1 MKTKGSALITQ
12 AISSKDT
19 TSSSIQQQR
28 LGVGNDSYINAKLES
43 LKKAYRDSLLGS
55 GSSTSSTNGKRR
67 KREVSSSS
75 PLTCNSL
82 YSLSVI
88 FYNFISNC
96 CLHFSLTCGLKH
108 YFNYN
113 VLAFFLNKISSIF

>member
-1 MKTKGSALITQ
+1 MQTKGSALISQ

-28 LGVGNDSYINAKLES
+28 LGVGNDTYINAKLES

-55 GSSTSSTNGKRR
+55 SSSTSSTSGKRR

-75 PLTCNSL
+75 PLTCNNL

-88 FYNFISNC
+88 FYI
-96 CLHFSLTCGLKH
+96 
-108 YFNYN
+108 
-113 VLAFFLNKISSIF
+113 VP